1 MPNKTIY
8 IADEDMAVFQKAQEI
23 AGKSIS
29 KVIAEALREFV
40 VRKTLEGTE
49 FEEHEVWSGHRDHGL
64 KIEKVRFIGKYIC
77 GVFDDDIKN
86 EYATLT
92 RLYKS
97 RKGKFL
103 VDERMLTFDEREEVA
118 FRYEIAEDFNQL
130 YSMGLPDKLIEEA
143 EEKLGRGHIRFLD
156 I

>member
-29 KVIAEALREFV
+29 KVIAEALREYV
-40 VRKTLEGTE
+40 VRKNLEGTE
-49 FEEHEVWSGHRDHGL
+49 FKEHEAWKGHRDRGL
-64 KIEKVRFIGKYIC
+64 QIEKVRFIGKYIT
-77 GVFDDDIKN
+77 GLIHHEPED
-86 EYATLT
+86 EYETVT
-92 RLYKS
+92 SLYET

-103 VDERMLTFDEREEVA
+103 VDERWVTFDEREEVA
-118 FRYEIAEDFNQL
+118 FRYEVAEDFNKL
-130 YSMGLPDKLIEEA
+130 YSMDLPEKLLEDA